1 MTVLFR
7 VQQANPVQ
15 KTGRMGSEHF
25 MPRVAMVVDPW
36 HHPFNGTV
44 VSTRRFIAALSARF
58 KFHILVTEEPGQT
71 LDEGCVG
78 FPRMSIP
85 GINPIIDRMK
95 APLARPHRQRL
106 ERVIADSDLL
116 HVQFPFFLGHG
127 AITEARRQGKPV
139 VASFH
144 VQPENIL
151 SNLNLTSQWLTAV
164 MYRFFVW
171 RFYSRADCVIAP
183 SQFAADLLI
192 KAGLQVPVTVLSNGV
207 TREFFVDRA
216 AAKKGPPFHV
226 VSVGRLAAE
235 KQQHHLIDAIAG
247 SRFKQDIQL
256 SLVGT
261 GPQQKRLEEQ
271 ARRRGVQATIGRV
284 TDEALGRLYQT
295 ADLFVQ
301 TSAVELEG
309 MSVLE
314 AMAAGC
320 PVLINKASTS
330 AVPEFVT
337 AAEATY
343 SMNSVP
349 ELTRKLDLLL
359 GSEQLR
365 DAAGSANRQIALTRD
380 HERSVQMLSDVY
392 DRVLNRSVCSDD
404 EYAVQ
409 S

>member
-1 MTVLFR
+1 MAMEESR
-7 VQQANPVQ
+7 
-15 KTGRMGSEHF
+15 
-25 MPRVAMVVDPW
+25 PRVAMVVDPW
-36 HHPFNGTV
+36 HYPFNGTV
-44 VSTRRFIAALSARF
+44 VSMRRFISALADQFNFR
-58 KFHILVTEEPGQT
+58 ILVTAESGQT
-71 LDEGCVG
+71 LGEGCVS

-95 APLARPHRQRL
+95 APLARPKRQTL
-106 ERVIADSDLL
+106 EKVIADSDLL

-127 AITEARRQGKPV
+127 AIGEARRQGKPV

-151 SNLNLTSQWLTAV
+151 SNLGISSPWLTDLI
-164 MYRFFVW
+164 YKFFVW

-183 SQFAADLLI
+183 SRFAADLLVR
-192 KAGLQVPVTVLSNGV
+192 AGLQVPVTVLSNGV
-207 TREFFVDRA
+207 TEEFFVHRA
-216 AAKKGPPFHV
+216 ATKQDPPFHV

-235 KQQHHLIDAIAG
+235 KQQHQLLEAIAG
-247 SRFKQDIQL
+247 SRFKQDIEL

-271 ARRRGVQATIGRV
+271 ARLLGVQVTIGRV
-284 TDEALGRLYQT
+284 SDETLRGLYQA

-337 AAEATY
+337 AEEAIY

-349 ELTRKLDLLL
+349 ELTRKLDALLA
-359 GSEQLR
+359 SAQLR
-365 DAAGSANRQIALTRD
+365 EAAGAANRKIARTRS
-380 HERSVQMLSDVY
+380 HEHSVQTLSNIY
-392 DRVLNRSVCSDD
+392 NRVLSRSDCLGD
-404 EYAVQ
+404 EYFSQ
-409 S
+409 P